1 MFEDAASAVRMAKLK
16 QGTTLMNDLRPPRSP
31 KEMDFT
37 IAGESHA
44 RAYRETGGERG
55 YIWNNATTLLLTTK
69 GRRSGAEKTVPLI
82 FVKDGDNYVIIASLG
97 GAPKH
102 PAWYLNLAA
111 NPRVTLQVKD
121 KALEANART
130 AQSPERER
138 LWAKAVEAWPQYDDY
153 QAKTIRRIPVVVLE
167 PARS

>member
-1 MFEDAASAVRMAKLK
+1 MENLK
-16 QGTTLMNDLRPPRSP
+16 PPRSP

-37 IAGESHA
+37 IAGETHV

-69 GRRSGAEKTVPLI
+69 GRKSGSEKTVPLI
-82 FVKDGDNYVIIASLG
+82 FLRDGENFVIIASLG
-97 GAPKH
+97 GAPEH
-102 PAWYLNLAA
+102 PVWYLNLVAD
-111 NPRVTLQVKD
+111 PRITLQVKD
-121 KALEANART
+121 KVFEAVART

-153 QAKTIRRIPVVVLE
+153 QAKTTRRIPVVVLE
-167 PARS
+167 PVRG